1 MKSDYLILGA
11 GASGLMLAYRMAQDS
26 FFDNKSIV
34 IIDREKNKGDKRTW
48 CFWEKESNEWDSII
62 TKKWNDIFFGA
73 KGKMRK
79 IPLYP
84 YSYKMIRSGAFFE
97 KLWDYIL
104 SKENFVFCQEE
115 VTNIN
120 TNLNNVVVHGK
131 KSTFQASKV
140 FNSLSINNS
149 YLKQSKFP
157 VLKQH
162 FIGWFIE
169 TKEDHFDADTATFMD
184 FNIDQKGNTR
194 FMYIL
199 PTSKKEAL
207 FEYTL
212 FSEDLLDKKA
222 YEKAIEKYLKEK
234 NITDYI
240 ITETE
245 QGSIPMTVYPFASEN
260 TKNLLNIGIAGGWT
274 KASTGY
280 TFSNCSRKTKELLAF
295 LKKSEDLTTFE
306 KKSKYQLY
314 DMLFLD
320 VLYKNNELGEE
331 IFFSLFEKVEIQTI
345 LEFLDNNSSIIQD
358 MKIIFSVPRSKF
370 TLALFKRILGLVN

>member
-11 GASGLMLAYRMAQDS
+11 GASGMMLAYRMAKDP
-26 FFDNKSIV
+26 FFDSKSIV
-34 IIDREKNKGDKRTW
+34 IIDKDKKKGNDRTW
-48 CFWEKESNEWDSII
+48 CFWEKESDEWDSII

-73 KGKMRK
+73 NGKMRK
-79 IPLYP
+79 IPLHP

-97 KLWDYIL
+97 KLSNYIL
-104 SKENFVFCQEE
+104 SKDNFSFHQDE

-120 TNLNNVVVHGK
+120 TNQNNVEVHGK
-131 KSTFQASKV
+131 NSTFQASKV
-140 FNSLSINNS
+140 FNSLPINDS

-169 TKEDHFDADTATFMD
+169 TKEDHFEADAATFMD
-184 FNIDQKGNTR
+184 FNIEQKGNTR

-199 PTSKKEAL
+199 PISKKQAL

-212 FSEDLLDKKA
+212 FSQDLLDKKV

-234 NITDYI
+234 NINDYI
-240 ITETE
+240 ITEKE
-245 QGSIPMTVYPFASEN
+245 KGSIPMTVYPFASEN
-260 TKNLLNIGIAGGWT
+260 KKNLLNIGGAGGWT

-280 TFSNCSRKTKELLAF
+280 TFSNCSTKTKDLVDF
-295 LKKSEDLTTFE
+295 LKKSDDLTTFG

-314 DMLFLD
+314 DLLFLD
-320 VLYKNNELGEE
+320 VLYKNNELGAE
-331 IFFSLFEKVEIQTI
+331 IFSSLFEKVEIQTI
-345 LEFLDNNSSIIQD
+345 LEFLDDNSSIIQD
-358 MKIIFSVPRSKF
+358 MKIIFSVPRGKF
-370 TLALFKRILGLVN
+370 TIALLKRILGLVN

>member
-11 GASGLMLAYRMAQDS
+11 GASGMMLAYRMAKDP
-26 FFDNKSIV
+26 FFDSKSIV
-34 IIDREKNKGDKRTW
+34 IIDKDKKKGNDRTW

-62 TKKWNDIFFGA
+62 TKKWNDIFFGS
-73 KGKMRK
+73 KGKMKK
-79 IPLYP
+79 IPLHP

-97 KLWDYIL
+97 KLSNHIL
-104 SKENFVFCQEE
+104 SKDNFSFHQDE

-120 TNLNNVVVHGK
+120 TNQNNVEVHGK
-131 KSTFQASKV
+131 NRTFQASKV
-140 FNSLSINNS
+140 FNSLPINDS

-169 TKEDHFDADTATFMD
+169 TKENHFEADAATFMD
-184 FNIDQKGNTR
+184 FNIEQKGNTR

-199 PTSKKEAL
+199 PISKKQAL

-212 FSEDLLDKKA
+212 FSQDLLDKKV

-234 NITDYI
+234 NINDYI
-240 ITETE
+240 ITEKE

-260 TKNLLNIGIAGGWT
+260 KKNLLNIGSAGGWT

-280 TFSNCSRKTKELLAF
+280 TFSNCSTKTKDLVDF
-295 LKKSEDLTTFE
+295 LKKSNDLTTFE

-314 DMLFLD
+314 DLLFLD
-320 VLYKNNELGEE
+320 VLYKNNELGAE
-331 IFFSLFEKVEIQTI
+331 IFSSLFEKVEIQTI
-345 LEFLDNNSSIIQD
+345 LEFLDDNSSLIQD
-358 MKIIFSVPRSKF
+358 MKIIFSVPRGKF
-370 TLALFKRILGLVN
+370 IIALLKRILGLVN